1 MAKVKE
7 KAPGFDEILFE
18 NRNKEYGAYM
28 LRKKY
33 PRTVLISTII
43 GIVILTTAIVTPY
56 LNAVRVQVEGNV
68 VEERVVEVIM
78 ENLDTPTEVV
88 APPPPPPE
96 APTET
101 VVQASRYVPPVV
113 VDSVAPEDEAQFMT
127 ADEISVIVV
136 DQAVEDITVAVVEV
150 VAEEIME
157 EEAEPEP
164 FVIVEEMPFYPG
176 GDTELLR
183 YIANTIVYPEIA
195 RENNVQGRVF
205 IRFCVTATGDI
216 GQVEVVRGVDPD
228 LDAEAVRVVRTIK
241 GFQPGKQGGVP
252 VPVWYQL
259 PINFQLQN

>member
-1 MAKVKE
+1 MAKVNE
-7 KAPGFDEILFE
+7 KAPGFDEIVFE
-18 NRNKEYGAYM
+18 KRNKEYGAYVM
-28 LRKKY
+28 RKKY
-33 PRTVLISTII
+33 PRTILISMII
-43 GIVILTTAIVTPY
+43 GMVILTTAILTPY

-68 VEERVVEVIM
+68 VEERVVEVVM

-101 VVQASRYVPPVV
+101 VVQAKYVPPVV

-127 ADEISVIVV
+127 ADEISTVVV
-136 DQAVEDITVAVVEV
+136 DEAVEDITVVEV
-150 VAEEIME
+150 AAEEIME

-164 FVIVEEMPFYPG
+164 FVVVEEMPFYPG
-176 GDTELLR
+176 GNEALLK
-183 YIANTIVYPEIA
+183 YVFSNIVYPEIA

-205 IRFCVTATGDI
+205 IRFCVTATGAI
-216 GQVEVVRGVDPD
+216 GQVEVMRGVDPD
-228 LDAEAVRVVRTIK
+228 LDAEAVRVIRTIK
-241 GFQPGKQGGVP
+241 GFQPGKQGGQP